1 MVASRS
7 VVRGNVELVYLTPL
21 NCALKDAKVYI
32 KYISP
37 LLSPKFFLKNASYR
51 KLSLCIADIVHSWKA
66 M

>member
-7 VVRGNVELVYLTPL
+7 VGRGYVELVYLTPL

-37 LLSPKFFLKNASYR
+37 LLSPQIFFKE
-51 KLSLCIADIVHSWKA
+51 H
-66 M
+66 

>member
-7 VVRGNVELVYLTPL
+7 VGRGNVELVYLTPL

-37 LLSPKFFLKNASYR
+37 LLSPQIFFKE
-51 KLSLCIADIVHSWKA
+51 H
-66 M
+66 